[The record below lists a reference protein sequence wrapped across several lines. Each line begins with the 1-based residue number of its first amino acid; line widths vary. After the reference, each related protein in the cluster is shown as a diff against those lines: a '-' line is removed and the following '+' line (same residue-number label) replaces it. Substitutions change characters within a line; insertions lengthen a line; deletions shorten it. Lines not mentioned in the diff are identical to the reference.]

1 MCMRG
6 RGGCGRFRGGCRGW
20 GGFWACR
27 NGLQVIASGWV
38 IGFVVELRGITVS
51 GTELGSGNGG
61 RVNSV
66 IAVSVPGFGK
76 KCRGGWVILSHS
88 TSGGGELKC
97 S

>member
-6 RGGCGRFRGGCRGW
+6 RGGCGRFRGGVSGVGW
-20 GGFWACR
+20 FLGVSKW
-27 NGLQVIASGWV
+27 LASDCKWMGYWF
-38 IGFVVELRGITVS
+38 GRGITGDNS
-51 GTELGSGNGG
+51 EWHRIGG